1 MKKLLGILA
10 VILAAILLVYGPDSR
25 SRQASAGS
33 GETTQPT
40 TQITLPETTQPPTT
54 EAPTEAPTEATT
66 EPPPTTDPQVEAL
79 RPYRNLGVCR
89 GLDEA
94 HTFVLFFLDDLSSSW
109 SGEEIA
115 AFNGLYF
122 YPAMDFLQTQGEAWG
137 MEVNRDSFTYSSDV
151 NEGMAYPGVVAS
163 DFQEGGAATDIP
175 DKTARSLGFADGREM
190 YRHLQ
195 DYTGTD
201 QVAMLFFL
209 NKPGRSYT
217 IRDEHRDGQ
226 EELEFSVIF
235 ESYPGYATS
244 ATAATIA
251 HELLH
256 LFGAEDYYDPYGIFP
271 QRKALAESQI
281 PNDIMLVTY
290 YNVKDNTLSQ
300 ATAFTVG
307 WTDTVPEI
315 MEDPDW
321 NR

>member
-1 MKKLLGILA
+1 MKKLLGLLL
-10 VILAAILLVYGPDSR
+10 ILAAVAAVVWSVQEANPAPTEPSVP
-25 SRQASAGS
+25 QTTTEA
-33 GETTQPT
+33 TQPPT
-40 TQITLPETTQPPTT
+40 TNPPTTEPTTQPPTET
-54 EAPTEAPTEATT
+54 V
-66 EPPPTTDPQVEAL
+66 PPTDPQVEAL
-79 RPYRNLGVCR
+79 RPFRNLGVCR

-94 HTFVLFFLDDLSSSW
+94 HTFVLFFLDDRSSNW

-122 YPAMDFLQTQGEAWG
+122 YPAMNFLQTQGENWG
-137 MEVNRDSFTYSSDV
+137 MEVNQDSFTYSSDV
-151 NEGMAYPGVVAS
+151 NEGMAYAGEVSP

-175 DKTARSLGFADGREM
+175 DKTAKSLGFDDGWDM

-195 DYTGTD
+195 EYTGTD

-217 IRDEHRDGQ
+217 IRDQNNDGQ

-235 ESYPGYATS
+235 ESYPGFSTS
-244 ATAATIA
+244 ATSATIA

-256 LFGAEDYYDPYGIFP
+256 LFGAEDYYDPYGDFP
-271 QRKALAESQI
+271 QRKILAESQI
-281 PNDIMLVTY
+281 PDDIMLVTY

-300 ATAFTVG
+300 ATAFTIG
-307 WTDTVPEI
+307 WTDEVPEI
-315 MEDPDW
+315 MENPDW

>member
-1 MKKLLGILA
+1 MKKLLGLLLILA
-10 VILAAILLVYGPDSR
+10 VVAGVLWSAREAGPAPTEPSVP
-25 SRQASAGS
+25 STSEQN
-33 GETTQPT
+33 TQP
-40 TQITLPETTQPPTT
+40 PEPTTQPPTT
-54 EAPTEAPTEATT
+54 EPVTQPTTQPP
-66 EPPPTTDPQVEAL
+66 EPTDPQVEAL

-89 GLDEA
+89 GLDAE
-94 HTFVLFFLDDLSSSW
+94 HTFVLFFLDDWSSSW

-122 YPAMDFLQTQGEAWG
+122 YPAMDFLQIQGEAWG

-235 ESYPGYATS
+235 ESYPGFSTS

>member
-1 MKKLLGILA
+1 MKKLLGLLLILA
-10 VILAAILLVYGPDSR
+10 VVAGVLWSAREAGPSPTEP
-25 SRQASAGS
+25 SVPSTS
-33 GETTQPT
+33 EETTQP
-40 TQITLPETTQPPTT
+40 PEPTTQPPTT
-54 EAPTEAPTEATT
+54 EPVTQPTTQPP
-66 EPPPTTDPQVEAL
+66 EPTDPQVEAL

-94 HTFVLFFLDDLSSSW
+94 HTFVLFFLDDWGSSW

-122 YPAMDFLQTQGEAWG
+122 YPAMNFLQTQGEAWG
-137 MEVNRDSFTYSSDV
+137 MEVNQDAFTYSSDV

-175 DKTARSLGFADGREM
+175 HKTARSLGFADGWDM
-190 YRHLQ
+190 YRYLQ

>member
-10 VILAAILLVYGPDSR
+10 VILAAILLVYGLDSR

-54 EAPTEAPTEATT
+54 EAPTEATTEATT

-122 YPAMDFLQTQGEAWG
+122 YPAMDFLQTQAEAWG

-209 NKPGRSYT
+209 NSPAAPTPSGTSTGTDRRSWN
-217 IRDEHRDGQ
+217 
-226 EELEFSVIF
+226 
-235 ESYPGYATS
+235 
-244 ATAATIA
+244 
-251 HELLH
+251 
-256 LFGAEDYYDPYGIFP
+256 FP
-271 QRKALAESQI
+271 
-281 PNDIMLVTY
+281 
-290 YNVKDNTLSQ
+290 
-300 ATAFTVG
+300 
-307 WTDTVPEI
+307 
-315 MEDPDW
+315 
-321 NR
+321 